1 MAMRLHTSAVTLLVI
16 AVQAIASTP
25 DANKEVADVI
35 QTNRRLFESLPM
47 YTCLETI
54 SRLERSAKQRKPHV
68 LDTVQVDIGVGT
80 NQEIYSWPGER
91 LFSSEDLGNLVGHGF
106 LGTGFFAGFPKNL
119 FSSNSAIV
127 RLASD
132 RQTGGHTDH
141 FTYTIPSLMNH
152 WIVNWLGMT
161 GTVGEAGGS
170 GLMKTAEL

>member
-54 SRLERSAKQRKPHV
+54 SRLERSAKQRKPHA
-68 LDTVQVDIGVGT
+68 LDTVQVDVGVGT

-91 LFSSEDLGNLVGHGF
+91 LFLPKIWETWWAMASWEPGSLQAFPRISSR
-106 LGTGFFAGFPKNL
+106 
-119 FSSNSAIV
+119 AIL
-127 RLASD
+127 RS
-132 RQTGGHTDH
+132 
-141 FTYTIPSLMNH
+141 
-152 WIVNWLGMT
+152 
-161 GTVGEAGGS
+161 
-170 GLMKTAEL
+170 